1 MDGAS
6 SLEFVQTFDLSNV
19 DPTDNNPNWMVGM
32 GGGKTRQFGAPWW
45 CTISAPQL
53 FTVPGSEVD

>member
-19 DPTDNNPNWMVGM
+19 DPTDNNPNWMVGGKHDSLVPY
-32 GGGKTRQFGAPWW
+32 GGVQFLHHNYLQYQG
-45 CTISAPQL
+45 QK
-53 FTVPGSEVD
+53 